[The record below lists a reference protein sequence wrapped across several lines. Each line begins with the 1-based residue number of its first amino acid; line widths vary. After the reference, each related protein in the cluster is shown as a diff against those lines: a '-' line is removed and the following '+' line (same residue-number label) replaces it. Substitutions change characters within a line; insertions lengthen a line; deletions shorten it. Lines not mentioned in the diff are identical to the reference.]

1 MPAACGIR
9 QAMLRLLKP
18 RASAFPLTVIGI
30 LDLNPERFLL
40 GRWVRMIGSF
50 RDDALQIIPAG
61 QLKQRLAMLHHMIYI
76 DEPRGLTAEQNLE
89 VLLTCE

>member
-1 MPAACGIR
+1 MSAASRIR
-9 QAMLRLLKP
+9 QAMFRLLEP
-18 RASAFPLTVIGI
+18 FAPSFLLTVVGI

-50 RDDALQIIPAG
+50 RDDALQILPAG
-61 QLKQRLAMLHHMIYI
+61 QLKQRPAMLHHMIYI

-89 VLLTCE
+89 VLLTRE